1 MIFEKIRERL
11 QEKKQ
16 SIEQNM
22 FGNEDDMVYL
32 SEAIDII
39 NQVEAEYNQTVTN
52 ADRIRQ
58 MTDEE
63 LAEFLFE
70 VEYRRSV
77 FGNGAKW
84 KSEEDALKYL
94 QEEVEG

>member
-1 MIFEKIRERL
+1 MDCKNCKHNYKPRSCEPKCSRMCENYSDYEPI
-11 QEKKQ
+11 
-16 SIEQNM
+16 
-22 FGNEDDMVYL
+22 
-32 SEAIDII
+32 
-39 NQVEAEYNQTVTN
+39 TN

-58 MTDEE
+58 MTDGE